1 MAVSSNVTL
10 LEDMDSVVAGQIT
23 DISGGQGAGANQDI
37 FIEGNESVGR
47 RTDGATNK
55 GFIIDSTVTTDLSGT
70 EEHVGFWLWITQWA
84 QVTNIAA
91 LIGSSGADYD
101 QHNVPAAQYPDLG
114 GFIRVWVSV
123 ARTPDATGG
132 AGLTASAATDYGT
145 ICSIGNVGGSAQ
157 NQVLDAV
164 HSSTNTEGLTWDGT
178 GGDFDAFSTFE
189 STNRT
194 GVVVES
200 NGIIFALARLNL
212 GSATATTFTD
222 SAFVVV
228 FPDNDLCTSTFMGVT
243 VDLQNA
249 STAITLTNGSF
260 QAADI
265 NSTNKGDFLVTGS
278 SGALSWSGASLVG
291 LRIINLTTGV
301 ALTNGSVVSCG
312 QIDAAGATLV
322 GTSVSNYTGATGT
335 AALLWDVATDTD
347 TYLDDMSFDKG
358 SGTVH
363 AIELGTNCP
372 ATITFRGHDY
382 GSGYNA
388 SNQQNDS
395 TIYNNSGKTITINV
409 SGGDTPS
416 YRDGAGATTIVQ
428 NTVTVSCTVVD
439 VDGVAVQGARV
450 RFEESVGGTL
460 VNQGTTDATG
470 LFTFSY
476 NYSADT
482 DVDVVVRLKGYLPQ
496 RIAAT
501 IVNTGLTVPVT
512 FIRDNIVNL
521 P

>member
-10 LEDMDSVVAGQIT
+10 LEDMEGSPS
-23 DISGGQGAGANQDI
+23 ISNIGGGSGASTNDDI
-37 FIEGNESVGR
+37 FIESTQSVGR
-47 RTDGATNK
+47 RSDNATDK
-55 GFIIDSTVTTDLSGT
+55 GFIIDSGVTTDLSGT

-84 QVTNIAA
+84 QVTSISA
-91 LIGSSGADYD
+91 LIGSSSSAYD
-101 QHNVPAAQYPDLG
+101 EHDVPLAQYPDLG
-114 GFIRVWVSV
+114 GFIRVWASV
-123 ARTPDATGG
+123 ARTPDGTGG
-132 AGLTASAATDYGT
+132 AGLTPSSASNYGT
-145 ICSIGNVGGSAQ
+145 IVTIGNVGGNAA
-157 NQVLDAV
+157 NQILDAV
-164 HSSTNTEGLTWDGT
+164 HSSSNTDGLLWDGA
-178 GGDFDAFSTFE
+178 GGDFEAFATFE
-189 STNRT
+189 DSNRT
-194 GVVVES
+194 GVIITS
-200 NGIIFALARLNL
+200 NGIFFALARVNI
-212 GSATATTFTD
+212 GSATTTTFTD

-243 VDLQNA
+243 FDLQNA

-260 QAADI
+260 QAADV
-265 NSTNKGDFLVTGS
+265 NSTNKGDLLVTGS
-278 SGALSWSGASLVG
+278 SGALTWTGASIVG
-291 LRIINLTTGV
+291 LRVIELTTGV
-301 ALTNGSVVSCG
+301 ALTDGSIVSCG

-322 GTSVSNYTGATGT
+322 GTSVSDYTGATGT

-372 ATITFRGHDY
+372 TTITFRGHDY

-439 VDGVAVQGARV
+439 SDGVAVQGARV

-512 FIRDNIVNL
+512 FIRDSIVNL

>member
-10 LEDMDSVVAGQIT
+10 LDDFESPGT
-23 DISGGQGAGANQDI
+23 ISNINGGQGASTNQDI
-37 FIEGNESVGR
+37 FIEATQSIAR
-47 RTDGATNK
+47 RTDNTTNK
-55 GFIIDSTVTTDLSGT
+55 GFTVAAGATTDLSGA

-84 QVTNIAA
+84 QVTNIDAI
-91 LIGSSGADYD
+91 IGSSSTNYD
-101 QHNVPAAQYPDLG
+101 EHTIPLAQYPDLG
-114 GFIRVWVSV
+114 GFIRAWVSV
-123 ARTPDATGG
+123 ARTPDGTAGS
-132 AGLTASAATDYGT
+132 GLTATSASEYGT
-145 ICSIGNVGGSAQ
+145 QCSIGNVGGSAQ

-164 HSSTNTEGLTWDGT
+164 HSSSNVDGLLWDGT
-178 GGDFDAFSTFE
+178 GGDFNAFATFE
-189 STNRT
+189 ATNRT

-200 NGIIFALARLNL
+200 NGVLFALARINL

-222 SAFVVV
+222 SAFVAV

-243 VDLQNA
+243 FDLQNA

-260 QAADI
+260 QAADV
-265 NSTNKGDFLVTGS
+265 NATNKGDLLVTGS
-278 SGALSWSGASLVG
+278 SGALTWTGATLVG
-291 LRIINLTTGV
+291 LRVIELTTGV
-301 ALTNGSVVSCG
+301 ALTGGSIVSCG

-322 GTSVSNYTGATGT
+322 GTSVSDYTGATGT

-347 TYLDDMSFDKG
+347 TYLDDMSFEKG

-372 ATITFRGHDY
+372 TTITFRGHDY

-416 YRDGAGATTIVQ
+416 FRDGAGATTIVQ

-439 VDGVAVQGARV
+439 SDGVAVQGARV

-482 DVDVVVRLKGYLPQ
+482 DVDVIVRLKGYLPQ
-496 RIAAT
+496 RVAAT

-512 FIRDNIVNL
+512 FIRDSIVNL